1 MKSLEE
7 LKAIR
12 ERMQGEIGVRKADAN
27 ETRVVVGM
35 ATCGIASGARPV
47 LNRLAELV
55 REKGLNDVI
64 VTQAGCIGLCQY
76 EPIVEVFAPGKEKV
90 TYIKMTPEKAEE
102 VVEQHLMRGLILAKY
117 TLLSGQVH
125 AILRKI
131 NPAGNIFVAM
141 EVLGE
146 IQCQIQAV
154 TVFQLHDTHPF
165 FQPVGFSLPLFR
177 PDIAEVDGV
186 TDQLSG

>member
-1 MKSLEE
+1 MMLGVGYRV
-7 LKAIR
+7 KA
-12 ERMQGEIGVRKADAN
+12 
-27 ETRVVVGM
+27 
-35 ATCGIASGARPV
+35 
-47 LNRLAELV
+47 L
-55 REKGLNDVI
+55 
-64 VTQAGCIGLCQY
+64 
-76 EPIVEVFAPGKEKV
+76 
-90 TYIKMTPEKAEE
+90 
-102 VVEQHLMRGLILAKY
+102 VEQRILAKY

-177 PDIAEVDGV
+177 PDIAEVNGV
-186 TDQLSG
+186 ANQFSCGVILIENVGDLRKRAIHIHRHTLIQCFCLQGIQPEKQLIRVGGIHVFACVGESDPDTLHIVPAYQFDPNCILTGDR